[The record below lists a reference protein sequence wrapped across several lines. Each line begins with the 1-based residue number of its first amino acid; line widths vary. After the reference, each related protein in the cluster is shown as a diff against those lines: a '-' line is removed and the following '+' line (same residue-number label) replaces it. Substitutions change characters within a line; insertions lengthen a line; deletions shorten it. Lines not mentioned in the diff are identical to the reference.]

1 MYDASLKM
9 LDTVN
14 YSLSPKVKKSTY
26 GKRFQEY
33 LDNIKEAKRKE

>member
-14 YSLSPKVKKSTY
+14 NSLTEKVKSSIY
-26 GKRFQEY
+26 GKRFQKY
-33 LDNIKEAKRKE
+33 VSDIKASEKK

>member
-1 MYDASLKM
+1 MYNASIKM

-14 YSLSPKVKKSTY
+14 FSLTPKVKRSLY

-33 LDNIKEAKRKE
+33 LDAVKKTEQ

>member
-14 YSLSPKVKKSTY
+14 VSLTPRIKESEY

-33 LDNIKEAKRKE
+33 LDNIKANEKK

>member
-14 YSLSPKVKKSTY
+14 SKLSPKVKNSVY

-33 LDNIKEAKRKE
+33 LDNIKKLESKE

>member
-14 YSLSPKVKKSTY
+14 FSLTLKVKNSVY

-33 LDNIKEAKRKE
+33 LEAIKKNEE